1 MLEGLNKEQQL
12 AVNAVNGPVI
22 VFAGA
27 GSGKTTTLTQRIN
40 HMINDLGIS
49 PYNILAIT
57 YTNKATREMKER
69 LGSSCY
75 GATISTIHS
84 LCAYILRREITVLG
98 YSQGFN
104 ICDED
109 DQIKVMQEVLKD
121 NGGEKSMAKGLIKTF
136 NYCKCFMIKP
146 NNFNEEEYFDLYNDK
161 LKELNMLDF
170 EDLLLKTYEI
180 FVNYPEILEK
190 YQNKFKY
197 ILVDEFQDTDL
208 VQYKIVR
215 LLALKNRNI
224 FIVGDDDQSI
234 YSFRGTNYEN
244 FNCFKTDFPDYVSY
258 TLGTNYRSTDTILE
272 YASRLIGHN
281 KNREK
286 KVLTAVKKGTKNDVE
301 LYTALDEDD
310 EARFVART
318 IESMKKDCEYKD
330 FAVLYRSSVLLRN
343 IEIELIKRAIP
354 YKVYGGLSYLKRK
367 EVKDILAYLRLII
380 NDNDIISFK
389 RIVNVPSRGIGLAT
403 IDKVEKVRKEYHL
416 TLFETIDFM
425 KTILPTS
432 KYKVLVEFRELIQKY
447 QELIKQ
453 DNEYLVDLY
462 NQFLSDIK
470 YEEYLLEEYD
480 ETEAKDKMENVNDFA
495 SVLYK
500 VDTTEFDKSRLEKLK
515 EVLDDSVLSEDY
527 KRDHKEDANGVT
539 VSTIHSVKGLE
550 YKTVFVVGLEEE
562 LFPKV
567 SYIDT
572 EEELEEERRICYVA
586 LTRAKDKLYV
596 SHARKRLL
604 FGRYFNNE
612 PSRFIKEAFGI
623 TQLEIPSLEKK
634 EIKDENKPTIKVT
647 YSRDASLDGDFNIS
661 DKVFHESFGEGTII
675 GIDHGIGTIFFPSQ
689 KGTKKII
696 LNHPKLSKIT
706 K

>member
-27 GSGKTTTLTQRIN
+27 GSGKTTTLTQRID
-40 HMINDLGIS
+40 HMINDLNIS

-69 LGSSCY
+69 LGQKAY

-84 LCAYILRREITVLG
+84 FCALILRREISVLG
-98 YSQGFN
+98 YTQGFN
-104 ICDED
+104 ICDEE
-109 DQIKVMQEVLKD
+109 DQLKVIQEVLKE
-121 NGGEKSMAKGLIKTF
+121 NGGEKNAAKNLLKTF
-136 NYCKCFMIKP
+136 NYYKCFMSRP
-146 NNFNEEEYFDLYNDK
+146 TGVLEEEYFDLYNDK

-180 FVNYPEILEK
+180 FSNYPEILEK
-190 YQNKFKY
+190 YQDKYKY

-244 FNCFKTDFPDYVSY
+244 FKSFKEDFPEYETY
-258 TLGTNYRSTDTILE
+258 TLSTNYRSTDTILE
-272 YASRLIGHN
+272 YASRLISHN
-281 KNREK
+281 TNRQEKNL
-286 KVLTAVKKGTKNDVE
+286 VAVKKGSKNDVE
-301 LYTALDEDD
+301 LFTALDEDD

-318 IESMKKDCEYKD
+318 IESMKKECEYKD

-343 IEIELIKRAIP
+343 VEIELMRRGLP

-367 EVKDILAYLRLII
+367 EVKDVLAYLRLIL

-389 RIVNVPSRGIGLAT
+389 RIVNIPSRGIGLAT

-432 KYKVLVEFRELIQKY
+432 KYQVLVEFRELIKKY
-447 QELIKQ
+447 QVLINQ
-453 DNEYLVDLY
+453 DEDLVDLY
-462 NQFLSDIK
+462 NMFLEDIGYEQYLYSEFDDSEASDRM
-470 YEEYLLEEYD
+470 D
-480 ETEAKDKMENVNDFA
+480 NVNDFA

-500 VDTTEFDKSRLEKLK
+500 VDTIEIDKTRLEKLK
-515 EVLDDSVLSEDY
+515 QVLDDSVLSEDY
-527 KRDHKEDANGVT
+527 KRDHKEDSNGIT

-550 YKTVFVVGLEEE
+550 YKTVFVIGLEEE

-572 EEELEEERRICYVA
+572 QEDLEEERRICYVA
-586 LTRAKDKLYV
+586 FTRAKDKLFV
-596 SHARKRLL
+596 SHARRRLL

-623 TQLEIPSLEKK
+623 TNIDQPIIEEKK
-634 EIKDENKPTIKVT
+634 EEVKTPCKCT
-647 YSRDASLDGDFNIS
+647 YNRDASMDGEYNIS
-661 DKVFHESFGEGTII
+661 DKVYHESFGEGTILS
-675 GIDHGIGTIFFPSQ
+675 IDRGIGTIFFASQ
-689 KGTKKII
+689 KGTKKIL